1 MIFKLYQDSKS
12 GPMIYSLHFLRHL
25 VNKGEVYIRT
35 RYDSPSRA
43 HHLGLQ
49 IMVQKQICAEKVV
62 TVSSR
67 GQFSEVHN

>member
-12 GPMIYSLHFLRHL
+12 GPMIYSLPFLRQL
-25 VNKGEVYIRT
+25 VNEGKVEIRT
-35 RYDSPSRA
+35 RYDSPSRV

-49 IMVQKQICAEKVV
+49 IMVQKQICAGKVV